1 MTQTA
6 PRSHGSLQQSA
17 LEATGGPSERSE
29 PMARAASR
37 ATFFPALGGDLPT
50 IVRAEGIYLFDDRG
64 RRIIDAAGGVGAVTS
79 IGHAVPEVVAAIA
92 EQLQTVAFVPWTQ
105 FQTEPAR
112 QLAEYVATL
121 TPENLNHV
129 ALFNGG
135 SEVTEGAV
143 KLARQ
148 YWLARGRADKFLV
161 ISRWQGFHG
170 MTLGASGFGGH
181 TGRRRAYQPL
191 VHDMPKIPPAYAYRC
206 ADCASGSLR
215 CADELERTIRW
226 YGAENVA
233 CFIAEP
239 VVGATMGAVPAPPGY
254 FQRIRDICD
263 AYDVLLIADEVMS
276 GFGRTGRWFA
286 LQHWGVAPDILVA
299 AKGVAGGY
307 APLAVLAASEPIVDT
322 LRAAGTPWVMG
333 HTFAQNPVTA
343 TAGLAV
349 LRYIER
355 HHLVRAAA
363 ERGGELRQA
372 MQTIADRHCILGDVR
387 GLGMLLGIELVQDKA
402 TREPFAVQDG
412 IAYQLA
418 RACIDEGAAIYP
430 GQGGADGQLG
440 DHALVTPPLAI
451 TSQQI
456 EDLAG
461 ALERALTRVE
471 GALGLRG

>member
-1 MTQTA
+1 VTQ
-6 PRSHGSLQQSA
+6 L
-17 LEATGGPSERSE
+17 ATLRG
-29 PMARAASR
+29 A
-37 ATFFPALGGDLPT
+37 ATFYPDLHGELPT
-50 IVRAEGIYLFDDRG
+50 IVRAEGIYLYDDTGG
-64 RRIIDAAGGVGAVTS
+64 RVIDAAGGVGAVTS
-79 IGHAVPEVVAAIA
+79 IGHAVPEVVEAIA
-92 EQLQTVAFVPWTQ
+92 QQLRTVAFVPWTQ

-112 QLAEYVATL
+112 DLAERIAAL
-121 TPENLNHV
+121 TPDGLNHV

-148 YWLARGRADKFLV
+148 YWLARGRADKYLV

-181 TGRRRAYQPL
+181 SGRRRPYQPM

-206 ADCASGSLR
+206 ADCASGSPR

-226 YGAENVA
+226 YGAENVG

-254 FQRIRDICD
+254 FQRIREICD
-263 AYDVLLIADEVMS
+263 RYDVLLIADEVMS

-286 LQHWGVAPDILVA
+286 MQHWGVVPDVLVA

-307 APLAVLAASEPIVDT
+307 APLAVLAASDEIVSA
-322 LRAAGTPWVMG
+322 LRQAGTPWVMG

-343 TAGLAV
+343 AAGLAV
-349 LRYIER
+349 LSYIER
-355 HHLVRAAA
+355 HNLVQAAA
-363 ERGGELRQA
+363 DRGTELRQELQA
-372 MQTIADRHCILGDVR
+372 VADRHAILGDVR

-402 TREPFAVQDG
+402 SKQPFPVESGMAHKLG
-412 IAYQLA
+412 K
-418 RACIDEGAAIYP
+418 ACIAEGVAIYP

-440 DHALVTPPLAI
+440 DHALITPPLTI
-451 TSQQI
+451 TSEQI
-456 EDLAG
+456 ADLA
-461 ALERALTRVE
+461 AAIDRALTRVE
-471 GALGLRG
+471 SDQ

>member
-1 MTQTA
+1 VTQLA
-6 PRSHGSLQQSA
+6 AR
-17 LEATGGPSERSE
+17 PSK
-29 PMARAASR
+29 
-37 ATFFPALGGDLPT
+37 ATFFPALGGDLAT
-50 IVRAEGIYLFDDRG
+50 IVRAEGIYLFDEQG

-79 IGHAVPEVVAAIA
+79 IGHAVPEVVEAIA
-92 EQLQTVAFVPWTQ
+92 EQLRTVAFVPWTQ

-112 QLAEYVATL
+112 ELSERVAQI
-121 TPENLNHV
+121 TPEGLNHV

-148 YWLARGRADKFLV
+148 YWLARGRSDKLLV

-181 TGRRRAYQPL
+181 TGRRRPYQPM

-206 ADCASGSLR
+206 EDCASGSLR

-226 YGAENVA
+226 YGAENVN

-254 FQRIRDICD
+254 FQRIREICD
-263 AYDVLLIADEVMS
+263 RYEVLLIADEVMS
-276 GFGRTGRWFA
+276 GFGRTGQWFA
-286 LQHWGVAPDILVA
+286 MQHWNVVPDVLVA

-307 APLAVLAASEPIVDT
+307 APLAVLIASDEVVSA
-322 LRAAGTPWVMG
+322 LREAGTPWVMG

-349 LRYIER
+349 LRYIEQHQLVDAAHQRGAELR
-355 HHLVRAAA
+355 HALDRVA
-363 ERGGELRQA
+363 ERHE
-372 MQTIADRHCILGDVR
+372 ILGDVR
-387 GLGMLLGIELVQDKA
+387 GLGMLLGIELVQDKR
-402 TREPFAVQDG
+402 TKQPFPIEAG
-412 IAYQLA
+412 MAHQLGT
-418 RACIDEGAAIYP
+418 ACIGEGAAIYP

-440 DHALVTPPLAI
+440 DHALVTPPLTI
-451 TSQQI
+451 TASQI
-456 EDLAG
+456 EDLA
-461 ALERALTRVE
+461 AAIDRALTRVE
-471 GALGLRG
+471 AALQSA